1 MPPTLTPRAA
11 ALRALMTD
19 FIRQRR
25 DDKLNKLAPDDD
37 AKREAL
43 LANYQPTTWLS
54 NLVQR
59 ALEVQFVTHLL
70 KATHPDIKITEATN
84 LYCYPNKLP
93 PHQEVGSHLL
103 GPTFNNDLT
112 GNAAISSA
120 FYKFLEQKFDGK
132 ALLELAT
139 SRDSDFAAALSN
151 DSELSQK
158 WLEIFATLQQ
168 PRINLASHSRAKQV
182 YWLVGYEPAKDEHY
196 HLLAPL
202 YPSALAQRLYQT
214 IQEHRFG
221 EAAKAARQAR
231 REQREHPHGYCDYP
245 QLAVQKLGGTKPQN
259 ISQLNSERK
268 GNNYLLAS
276 LPPQWR
282 SQGLK
287 PPLNSE
293 DALLRF
299 GRRNDV
305 RRLVRQLRVFLES
318 QPPQN
323 KDAQDRRDDLGNAL
337 LEELLLFGKEMHE
350 GLPPGWSADTR
361 CRLPEY
367 QQLWLDPWRA
377 DTDADFA
384 ARWHGE
390 DWPLEVAKR
399 FGRWLNQ
406 QFDASPLEMGDAEFH
421 HWARELAGDLGWQ
434 ALHDQ
439 TRRQLAAMAKEQA

>member
-1 MPPTLTPRAA
+1 MPPTLTPRAT
-11 ALRALMTD
+11 ALRALIAD

-25 DDKLNKLAPDDD
+25 DDKLDKLAPDDD

-43 LANYQPTTWLS
+43 LTQHQPAAWLADAARRAGQLQAATHTLKAVHPDARGS
-54 NLVQR
+54 NLY
-59 ALEVQFVTHLL
+59 A
-70 KATHPDIKITEATN
+70 P
-84 LYCYPNKLP
+84 PSSLP
-93 PHQEVGSHLL
+93 ARREVGSHCLSAD
-103 GPTFNNDLT
+103 FADDVV
-112 GNAAISSA
+112 GNAAA
-120 FYKFLEQKFDGK
+120 LDVYKFLKQQHDGQSLL
-132 ALLELAT
+132 ALALAQ
-139 SRDSDFAAALSN
+139 DADLAAALS
-151 DSELSQK
+151 DDAEQAQA
-158 WLEIFATLQQ
+158 WIAAFAALTDAGADA
-168 PRINLASHSRAKQV
+168 ASHSRAKQV
-182 YWLVGYEPAKDEHY
+182 YWLVGYEPAKDEDY

-231 REQREHPHGYCDYP
+231 REQRDHPHGYCDYP

-282 SQGLK
+282 SLGLK
-287 PPLNSE
+287 PPLNTE

-305 RRLVRQLRVFLES
+305 RRLVRQLRAFLES
-318 QPPQN
+318 QPR
-323 KDAQDRRDDLGNAL
+323 KIMDTRDRRDELSDAL

-350 GLPPGWSADTR
+350 GLPPGWSAEAR

-377 DTDADFA
+377 DADADFA

-406 QFDASPLEMGDAEFH
+406 QFDASPLEMGDAEFR

-434 ALHDQ
+434 AQHDQ